1 MNVHWITR
9 HFSRIAAALLLV
21 SGALL
26 FIVGCVTPKTVN
38 QQAYYIE
45 SLAQVVGQS
54 CIDMSMRG
62 RVGIDQL
69 MHCKSVYEQAIV
81 AAETARALGESAD
94 SLDRLEVAQRL
105 LMALEADL
113 KAREGK

>member
-26 FIVGCVTPKTVN
+26 FIVGCATPQTMR
-38 QQAYYIE
+38 QQAYYVE
-45 SLAQVVGQS
+45 TLAQVVGET
-54 CIDMSMRG
+54 CVDMSLRG
-62 RVGIDQL
+62 RVDIDQL
-69 MHCKSVYEQAIV
+69 IRCKAIFGQAV
-81 AAETARALGESAD
+81 AAVEVARSLGDTPDA
-94 SLDRLEVAQRL
+94 LDRLEVAQKL
-105 LMALEADL
+105 LLTLENDL